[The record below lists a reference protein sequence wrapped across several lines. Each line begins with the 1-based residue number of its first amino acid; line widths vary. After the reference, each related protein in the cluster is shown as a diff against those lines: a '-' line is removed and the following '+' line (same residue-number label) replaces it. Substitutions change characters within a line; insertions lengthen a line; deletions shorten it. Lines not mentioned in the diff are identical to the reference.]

1 MEPLRRLGV
10 EGEQALA
17 EAVFFFVLGSRSLL
31 DEGDIGT
38 LGKATDGG
46 GEIHMLVIHHE
57 PQHAATCATA
67 EAVVGLTRWVH
78 MERWGLLLMKRAE
91 GAEAG
96 SGALEREVG
105 SNHIDDVIGVRHALD
120 AFL

>member
-1 MEPLRRLGV
+1 M

-17 EAVFFFVLGSRSLL
+17 QAVLPFVLGSRSLL
-31 DEGDIGT
+31 DEGNIGA
-38 LGKATDGG
+38 LGEATDSGG
-46 GEIHMLVIHHE
+46 KIHMLIIHHE
-57 PQHAATCATA
+57 PQHAATCSAA
-67 EAVVGLTRWVH
+67 EAVVGLTRGVH

-91 GAEAG
+91 RAKAG